1 MFYEKF
7 INMHMPIILTAI
19 DRDEDSKTYGS
30 CDRNFWHLK
39 IRDFSSAILQQS
51 CLTLAMAYK
60 YDYSNNNY
68 YNNDKIREWSIAAL
82 KYMGKIQ
89 LKDGSFNEYYPN
101 EHGFPPTAF
110 NLFAGCKTYKELELK
125 DNEILEVL
133 KKSVYWICN
142 HDEKRAFNQE
152 IAALAGLALYRE
164 IANDNSVNDAINHK
178 VELLLSVYCEEGWFP
193 EQGGADIGYSSVA
206 LDMLTEYYEI
216 TKDERVIKP
225 LHGMVD
231 FLSHFVHP
239 DGTIGGEY
247 GSRNTIY
254 FMPNGLESYIYNN
267 LDDNNVAASMIAKI
281 YSDSKVYDDFM
292 LAVDERYLA
301 HYVMHSYLRA
311 LVKYN
316 DRTVEKGFLPCEKE
330 GEKWFDK
337 AGLLTIKNGRH
348 YVIIAPSKGSILK
361 VYNGDREVFWDCG
374 YRIPIESGKTAAT
387 NWLDDRY
394 VVRKKDGVV
403 EVTGD
408 FNLVKQKV
416 QNPVYHLG
424 LRVLSKFLGDKVNKL
439 IKRLTIF
446 QKNDFTCKFKRTIKY
461 SDKGLTIEDWIEGID
476 NRALNEANNISLRLV
491 ASGKFY
497 SSSDILRDKVDNYG
511 CVEKFHRIRTIS
523 FEDGSIETRV
533 D

>member
-1 MFYEKF
+1 MFYDSF

-19 DRDEDSKTYGS
+19 DRDKDSKTYGS
-30 CDRNFWHLK
+30 CDRNYWHLK

-51 CLTLAMAYK
+51 CLTLAIAYK
-60 YDYSNNNY
+60 YNYLNNSY
-68 YNNDKIREWSIAAL
+68 YNNENIREWSIAAL
-82 KYMGKIQ
+82 RYMGKIQ

-110 NLFAGCKTYKELELK
+110 NLFAGCKTYKILELN
-125 DNEILEVL
+125 DSEILYIL
-133 KKSVYWICN
+133 KKSIDWICN

-164 IANDNSVNDAINHK
+164 ITKDNSLDDAINHK

-206 LDMLTEYYEI
+206 LDMLVEYYEL

-225 LHGMVD
+225 LHGMVK

-254 FMPNGLESYIYNN
+254 FMPNGLEGYIYNG
-267 LDDNNVAASMIAKI
+267 LDEENIAAKMIEKI
-281 YSDSKVYDDFM
+281 YSNDKEHDDFM

-316 DRTVEKGFLPCEKE
+316 NRAVGEGHLPYEKE
-330 GEKWFDK
+330 GEKWFEN
-337 AGLLTIKNGRH
+337 AGLLTIKNGN
-348 YVIIAPSKGSILK
+348 YYTIIAPSKGGILK
-361 VYNGDREVFWDCG
+361 IYNAEQETFWDCG
-374 YRIPIESGKTAAT
+374 YRIPIEPGKTAAT
-387 NWLDDRY
+387 NWLDNRY
-394 VVRKKDGVV
+394 VVKKDDGKV
-403 EVTGD
+403 EVSGD

-424 LRVLSKFLGDKVNKL
+424 LRVLSKFLGDKVNKI
-439 IKRLTIF
+439 IKKLTIF
-446 QKNDFTCKFKRTIKY
+446 QKNEFTCRFKRLIKY
-461 SDKGLTIEDWIEGID
+461 SEEGLTIEDWIEGLN
-476 NRALNEANNISLRLV
+476 NRELHEASNISLRLV

-497 SSSDILRDKVDNYG
+497 SSSDILRGKLDNYG
-511 CVEKFHRIRTIS
+511 CIEKFHRIRTIS
-523 FEDGSIETRV
+523 FEDGSIDTKV